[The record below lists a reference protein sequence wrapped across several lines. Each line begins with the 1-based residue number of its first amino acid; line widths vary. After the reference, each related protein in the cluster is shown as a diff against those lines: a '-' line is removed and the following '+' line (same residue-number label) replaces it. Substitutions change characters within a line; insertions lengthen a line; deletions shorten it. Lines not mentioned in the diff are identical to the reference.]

1 MAEAEEEMDG
11 LVRCVFNLK
20 RRGEEAEVDDDGLGR
35 IIRVR
40 SALDF
45 FLFCFS
51 GFPGPCSPGCDQGT
65 PTLLICS
72 LIRLLNRHL
81 TIFTL
86 IRVVFNNLPSDPHV
100 INT

>member
-45 FLFCFS
+45 FFILFFWISGPLFS
-51 GFPGPCSPGCDQGT
+51 GM
-65 PTLLICS
+65 
-72 LIRLLNRHL
+72 
-81 TIFTL
+81 
-86 IRVVFNNLPSDPHV
+86 
-100 INT
+100 